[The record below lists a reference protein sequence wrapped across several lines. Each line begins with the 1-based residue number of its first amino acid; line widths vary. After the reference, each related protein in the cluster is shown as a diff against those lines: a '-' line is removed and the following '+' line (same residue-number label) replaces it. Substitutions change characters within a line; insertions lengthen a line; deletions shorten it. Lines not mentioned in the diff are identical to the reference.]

1 MPGQSATLWRRL
13 RAEERRWHRWVAWI
27 LPIQTPDRLAP
38 IPSSWRTRMRSSA
51 STPRTRS
58 RVFPRTR
65 TRLGQAVGDSYGC
78 LLGKNG
84 SPKNGTVVRAAC
96 PGDEPVINLAKNVW
110 PSVPL
115 SKPPG
120 KFLSQILMQKNVAVA
135 AKDRCCYKFKATNFI
150 LSKLIIINIINTCKY

>member
-1 MPGQSATLWRRL
+1 MPGQSAALWRRR

-27 LPIQTPDRLAP
+27 LPIQIPDRSAP
-38 IPSSWRTRMRSSA
+38 IPSSWKTRTRSNA
-51 STPRTRS
+51 STRRTKS

-65 TRLGQAVGDSYGC
+65 TRLGQAVGGSYGC

-84 SPKNGTVVRAAC
+84 SPKNGTDARAAC
-96 PGDEPVINLAKNVW
+96 PGDEPVINPAKNVW

-120 KFLSQILMQKNVAVA
+120 KFLLRILIRKSKYCNREIDV
-135 AKDRCCYKFKATNFI
+135 ATN
-150 LSKLIIINIINTCKY
+150 LKRQNSVTEINYNKYDKYM